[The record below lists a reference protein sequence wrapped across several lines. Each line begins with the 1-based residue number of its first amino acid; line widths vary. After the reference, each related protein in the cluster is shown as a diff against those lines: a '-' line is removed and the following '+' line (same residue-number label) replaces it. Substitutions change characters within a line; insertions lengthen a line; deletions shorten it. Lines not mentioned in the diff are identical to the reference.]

1 MADPKTAGITL
12 TIAMPVYNE
21 AGTIER
27 VVRSALEVAGEA
39 PGGGEVL
46 VVDDGST
53 DDTPE
58 ILARLAAEKMSLR
71 VVRHD
76 HNQGIGGYGRRMLD
90 EARGEWVFIISS
102 DGEFDPREALRFLDL
117 AQRDGVDAVLG
128 YRRVKR
134 YSPYRLLVSWLFKSL
149 VFLLFG
155 ARYRDIGCV
164 RLQRRAV
171 YAPVRLYSESAFSNA
186 ERLLVARRRGATSV
200 EAEVEHY
207 PRSHGKGGGAKLAK
221 VVEALLDLVHVRL
234 RWFHFGRYYR
244 RPWSG

>member
-1 MADPKTAGITL
+1 MTGVESAVEL

-53 DDTPE
+53 DETPG
-58 ILARLAAEKMSLR
+58 ILARLEAEAASLR

-76 HNQGIGGYGRRMLD
+76 HNQGIGGYGRRMLV
-90 EARGEWVFIISS
+90 EARGTWVFIISS
-102 DGEFDPREALRFLDL
+102 DGEFDCREALRFLVL
-117 AQRDGVDAVLG
+117 AKREAVDAVLG
-128 YRRVKR
+128 FRRVKR

-171 YAPVRLYSESAFSNA
+171 YASIRLYSESAFSNA
-186 ERLLVARRRGATSV
+186 ERLLVASRQGASSIEV
-200 EAEVEHY
+200 QVEHY
-207 PRSHGKGGGAKLAK
+207 PRSHGKGGGAKLGK
-221 VVEALLDLVHVRL
+221 VVEALLDLIRVRL
-234 RWFHFGRYYR
+234 RWFRFSRYYGR
-244 RPWSG
+244 